1 MKNLDDDTMRPEM
14 EALKEIAKQE
24 HVERV
29 AKTPDRIEYA
39 KQQFEKNNIKY
50 VIKNAS
56 NGHIHCFDYQGNLFQ
71 FWASTGKIYYDKK
84 VEQQRKLKYSCREW
98 RGIHNLIK
106 LLVKRRYYE
115 TI

>member
-1 MKNLDDDTMRPEM
+1 MKDFDDDTMRPEM
-14 EALKEIAKQE
+14 QALKEIAKQK
-24 HVERV
+24 HTERV
-29 AKTPDRIEYA
+29 AKTPNRIEYA

-50 VIKNAS
+50 TIKNFS

-84 VEQQRKLKYSCREW
+84 VEQKRKLKYNCRDL

-106 LLVKRRYYE
+106 LLVKRSNHE
-115 TI
+115 TK